1 MKRETHLTTQEKIM
15 NMEKLGTVSALGVR
29 PPKLMKPNNGGACR
43 VTTYTLCDKLAG
55 ASLYLTPKT

>member
-29 PPKLMKPNNGGACR
+29 PPKLMKPNNGGASR
-43 VTTYTLCDKLAG
+43 ARRNSYAPRSGIVSG
-55 ASLYLTPKT
+55 F

>member
-29 PPKLMKPNNGGACR
+29 SPKPTKPNNGGACR
-43 VTTYTLCDKLAG
+43 VTTYTLCD
-55 ASLYLTPKT
+55 S

>member
-43 VTTYTLCDKLAG
+43 VTTYTLCDILIDAR
-55 ASLYLTPKT
+55 